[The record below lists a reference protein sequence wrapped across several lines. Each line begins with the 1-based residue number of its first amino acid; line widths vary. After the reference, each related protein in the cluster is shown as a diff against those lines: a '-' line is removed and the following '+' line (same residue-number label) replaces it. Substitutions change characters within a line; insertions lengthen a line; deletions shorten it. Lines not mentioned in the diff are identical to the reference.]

1 MKKLKSLAYFNW
13 KFQLGL
19 AFLFASGIFLSGCND
34 NNSANP
40 IAPTVTL
47 SSEST
52 SNIPGAV
59 VSTKATVDAP
69 GGGKLLT
76 ILVNGNAS
84 TIPAVSLNGATTKD
98 VDISYTIPANAAI
111 GSTIVI
117 SVQASDNS
125 SQNSPVASFVV
136 TVSDTP
142 SKTIVQVT
150 DDITTD
156 THWTSDKIYLLTKFI
171 RVGSD
176 LKGSGTTPVIDET
189 KKATLTIDAGTV
201 IYGKSGTPGGALII
215 QRGSKIVAI
224 GTAEKPIVF
233 TSDRAAGQRKGGD
246 WAGVVICGQSANN
259 IKGSTG
265 TDGIAELEGNYGAFH
280 GGNPAIL
287 DDNSGTLKYVR
298 IEYAGYPINPNQELN
313 GLTFGSVGS
322 GTTIDYVQVTYANDD
337 SYEWFGGTVN
347 PHHLIAYKGIDDD
360 FDTDNGFSGHVQFGL
375 GIRDAGIAD
384 QSGSNGFE
392 ADNDGNGTANTPFTS
407 AEFSNMTMIGP
418 KATSNTTISLQFF
431 NGAHLRRN
439 LKQKIVNSFITAY
452 PTGIFIDA
460 TQGANGTD
468 AIINAQNGDLVLKN
482 NLLAG
487 VENWGGNGFGSA
499 STTDEQ
505 TVSGIPFTVPKT
517 AGAAPS
523 GDFNH
528 VSNPRGRMVAAGIGS
543 DGKGGTS
550 TTPFLNGVFT
560 ITDGQIS
567 SQNALPWF
575 KVNNEVIS
583 KWSDSGIS
591 ANVFEPLTAIPTLLP
606 TASSK
611 LLDQTKVSFEG
622 FTDASFDKTVTYR
635 GAFGS
640 TDWTLGWVNWNP
652 STTDYS
658 K

>member
-34 NNSANP
+34 NNAVTP

-47 SSEST
+47 SSAST
-52 SNIPGAV
+52 SNLAGAI

-69 GGGKLLT
+69 GGGKVLT
-76 ILVNGNAS
+76 ILVNGAANV
-84 TIPAVSLNGATTKD
+84 IPNVNLDGATTKE
-98 VDISYTIPANAAI
+98 VNISFTIPAGAAI
-111 GSTIVI
+111 GATYVI

-125 SQNSPVASFVV
+125 NQNSSAVSFVV
-136 TVSDTP
+136 TVSSVPD
-142 SKTIVQVT
+142 KVVVEVNQ
-150 DDITTD
+150 DIIED
-156 THWTSDKIYLLTKFI
+156 AHWTSDKIYLLTKFI

-176 LKGSGTTPVIDET
+176 LKGDGTTPVISKT
-189 KKATLTIDAGTV
+189 ATLTIDAGTV

-224 GTAEKPIVF
+224 GTADKPIVF
-233 TSDRAAGQRKGGD
+233 TSDRPAGQRKGGD
-246 WAGVVICGQSANN
+246 WAGVVICGKSANN

-265 TDGIAELEGNYGAFH
+265 TDGIAELEGSYGAFH
-280 GGNPAIL
+280 GANPAVL
-287 DDNSGTLKYVR
+287 DDNSGSLKYVR

-322 GTTIDYVQVTYANDD
+322 GTSIDFVQVTYANDD

-375 GIRDAGIAD
+375 GIRDALIAD

-392 ADNDGNGTANTPFTS
+392 ADNDGNGTANLPFTS

-418 KATSNTTISLQFF
+418 KATNNTTISLQFF

-439 LKQKIVNSFITAY
+439 LKQKIVNSFITGY
-452 PTGIFIDA
+452 PTGVFIDA
-460 TQGANGTD
+460 TQSGSGTD

-499 STTDEQ
+499 TTADER
-505 TVSGIPFTVPKT
+505 TISGLPFTVPKT
-517 AGAAPS
+517 AGAAAT

-528 VSNPRGRMVAAGIGS
+528 VNNPRGRVVAAGLGS
-543 DGKGGTS
+543 DGKGNTS

-575 KVNNEVIS
+575 QASNEVIA
-583 KWSDSGIS
+583 KWSDSGIN
-591 ANVFEPLTAIPTLLP
+591 ANTFEPLYTTPTLLP
-606 TASSK
+606 TAASK
-611 LLDQTKVSFEG
+611 LLDETKVSFEG
-622 FTDASFDKTVTYR
+622 FTDASFDKTVKYR
-635 GAFGS
+635 GAFG
-640 TDWTLGWVNWNP
+640 TTNWTLGWVNWNP
-652 STTDYS
+652 SNTDYS